1 MYDNLPNKKLF
12 SKTVDMRTH
21 VCYDDFGLSDRNN
34 TFFDIVIMILGRN
47 GCMSK
52 VIVIGAGASGM
63 LAAIYASAH
72 NEVILLEKNDKT
84 CKKILVSGNGKCNY
98 FNSDQNISHY
108 HNYFLKDII
117 DNNTNEILEFFGKIG
132 IVPKIKNGYY
142 YPYSE
147 SAASI
152 KEALMTESRL
162 CGVNIVTDYT
172 VTKIEKKDVFII
184 NNELKADKVI
194 LACGSLASKFGTD
207 LGYEIAQSFGHK
219 INNVLPA
226 LTGLKSDEKF
236 LKDWNGVRGSA
247 KVSLYINDEF
257 IKEEEGEV
265 QFTDYGVSGICVF
278 NLSYLVS
285 LNKGK
290 NIKLKINFMPFT
302 DNVLEFLEKRCEV
315 VTGRTIIEF
324 LEGIIHYKLIKI
336 ILNNAGINGLK
347 YYDELSKKEKY
358 KLCEAI
364 SAMKINI
371 IGTNSFDKSQ
381 VCTGGIDINEIDMN
395 TMESKLVKD
404 LYITGELLD
413 VDGDCGG
420 YNLSF
425 AFISGML
432 GGKATND

>member
-1 MYDNLPNKKLF
+1 
-12 SKTVDMRTH
+12 
-21 VCYDDFGLSDRNN
+21 
-34 TFFDIVIMILGRN
+34 
-47 GCMSK
+47 MSK
-52 VIVIGAGASGM
+52 VVVIGAGASGM
-63 LAAIYASAH
+63 LAAIYASAS
-72 NEVILLEKNDKT
+72 NEVTVLEKNDKV

-98 FNSDQNISHY
+98 FNSDQNIIHY
-108 HNYFLKDII
+108 HNYFLKNII
-117 DNNTNEILEFFGKIG
+117 DNNANDILKFFNKIG
-132 IVPKIKNGYY
+132 VVPKIKNGYY

-147 SAASI
+147 SAISI
-152 KEALMTESRL
+152 KEALMTEAKL
-162 CGVNIVTDYT
+162 CSVNIVTDYT
-172 VTKIEKKDVFII
+172 VTKIEKQEVFII
-184 NNELKADKVI
+184 NDELKADKII

-207 LGYEIAQSFGHK
+207 LGYQIAKSFGHK
-219 INNVLPA
+219 INKVLPA
-226 LTGLKSDEKF
+226 LTGLKSDEKI
-236 LKDWNGVRGSA
+236 LKDWNGVRAAA
-247 KVSLYINDEF
+247 KVSLYIDDEF

-265 QFTDYGVSGICVF
+265 QFTDYGVSGICIF

-285 LNKGK
+285 LNLNK

-302 DNVLEFLEKRCEV
+302 NNALEFLEARSEV
-315 VTGRTIIEF
+315 VTGRTIVEF

-336 ILNNAGINGLK
+336 ILNKAGINGLK

-358 KLCEAI
+358 KLCETI
-364 SAMKINI
+364 SSMSINI
-371 IGTNSFDKSQ
+371 IGTNGFDKSQ
-381 VCTGGIDINEIDMN
+381 VCTGGVDINEIDMN